1 MKQTSAFRIFLSY
14 LGCHRFTLLLFGLFA
29 GIFAVV
35 FSLYTLQPEPV
46 IYSVV
51 LCLFS
56 GAVLTLLRFPRYLRL
71 HRKLNVIKDSILLMV
86 KQLPEPSG
94 LIEKDYQELLL
105 SLNQLYSR
113 KITDSDMARNDLTDY
128 YTTWV
133 HQIKTPIAAMRLLLQ
148 NEDIPAGRQ
157 LKTELLRI
165 EQYVE
170 MVLCYFRLDSPSSDF
185 VLKYYS
191 LNEIIRQSI
200 RKFAGQFIQKK
211 LRLIYE
217 PTDRQV
223 LTDEKW
229 LSFVLDQLLSNA
241 LKYTSTGSIT
251 ISVDENLVLSISD
264 TGIGIAPEDLPRIFE
279 RSYTGYNGR
288 AEKAPPGSGCICA
301 ARFSCACRIPS
312 PFPLKSEKE
321 APSPSTCPGSSWMWN
336 NARPG
341 TARQIFFQPFTF
353 ARFGCHLSDR
363 EMAADLMP
371 CYTDSRTAA
380 GRNAPGLSLPKTGKA
395 RSGRWRPSAGTIWD
409 LSSRISIFWI
419 PLT

>member
-229 LSFVLDQLLSNA
+229 LSFVLD
-241 LKYTSTGSIT
+241 
-251 ISVDENLVLSISD
+251 
-264 TGIGIAPEDLPRIFE
+264 
-279 RSYTGYNGR
+279 RSGVRYMLQG
-288 AEKAPPGSGCICA
+288 A
-301 ARFSCACRIPS
+301 A
-312 PFPLKSEKE
+312 
-321 APSPSTCPGSSWMWN
+321 GNW
-336 NARPG
+336 
-341 TARQIFFQPFTF
+341 TARV
-353 ARFGCHLSDR
+353 
-363 EMAADLMP
+363 
-371 CYTDSRTAA
+371 
-380 GRNAPGLSLPKTGKA
+380 
-395 RSGRWRPSAGTIWD
+395 
-409 LSSRISIFWI
+409 
-419 PLT
+419 